1 MGRLKNW
8 FPIVLCVAA
17 AVLVLFPLSVYPTLV
32 HRSPNWPLHLLVL
45 DHLTMVLQ
53 DGGDSLSHVV
63 AADYPNGRPVRI
75 IGWPFQLLAVPLV
88 PALGRVAALNVSLLI
103 SLILSGVLMVRL
115 VRVMGMG
122 RMAQSLAGLAW
133 VMNPLLVSFLS
144 NGQYEN
150 HVGWALPLSLLG
162 ILRGGM
168 TGHLMLAGGL
178 LGAAF
183 SSPYQAIPAA
193 IIVSMVL
200 LRHAR
205 PQGGLLIGTLGTVF
219 ALCYAYY
226 SGPQPTPG
234 GECGPT
240 SGTMPLVLAELF
252 GFTGGLD
259 AQMPLAT
266 GRLEQLTA
274 AFSEPVV
281 WRRQFDLHNLMVSP
295 GSGFLGWLPLFGGA
309 IGLWRARHV
318 PWATPLMLAG
328 LLCLVLAMGPTFA
341 LTRGFQVD
349 LPMPADLFGFLPGL
363 SQMGTT
369 LRFASGLA
377 FALVIG
383 LALLAE
389 SLKGRPMLV
398 ALFMGFAVADW
409 AVGTVSHVPMP
420 ALSIQQ
426 PEGLAGLPEEGAVI
440 MVPVRERVSPEAH
453 LWMSAVIDRPVVGYC
468 DKGIID
474 YREEFGIIN
483 FAQGGQPPDRD
494 TIRAD
499 FQALDAMGISTIA
512 FMVVNP
518 GKAQFEHTA
527 KQLQFLLGTADAVGD
542 GFVSYRTR
550 RGPTGSSA
558 SE

>member
-1 MGRLKNW
+1 
-8 FPIVLCVAA
+8 
-17 AVLVLFPLSVYPTLV
+17 
-32 HRSPNWPLHLLVL
+32 
-45 DHLTMVLQ
+45 
-53 DGGDSLSHVV
+53 
-63 AADYPNGRPVRI
+63 
-75 IGWPFQLLAVPLV
+75 
-88 PALGRVAALNVSLLI
+88 
-103 SLILSGVLMVRL
+103 
-115 VRVMGMG
+115 
-122 RMAQSLAGLAW
+122 
-133 VMNPLLVSFLS
+133 LVSFLS

-150 HVGWALPLSLLG
+150 HAGWALPLALLG
-162 ILRGGM
+162 ILRGGLG
-168 TGHLMLAGGL
+168 GHLMLAGGL

-193 IIVSMVL
+193 IVVTMVL

-205 PQGGLLIGTLGTVF
+205 PQTGMLLGALGTVF

-240 SGTMPLVLAELF
+240 SGSMPLVLAELF

-259 AQMPLAT
+259 AQMPLAA
-266 GRLEQLTA
+266 GRIEQLTA

-309 IGLWRARHV
+309 IGLWRARRV
-318 PWATPLMLAG
+318 PWSKPLMIAG
-328 LLCLVLAMGPTFA
+328 LLCLLLAMGPTVA
-341 LTRGFQVD
+341 LTRTLQVN
-349 LPMPADLFGFLPGL
+349 LPMPADLFTYLPGL

-377 FALVIG
+377 FALVLG

-389 SLKGRPMLV
+389 SLKHRPRVLAVLMGLV
-398 ALFMGFAVADW
+398 VADW
-409 AVGTVSHVPMP
+409 ALGTVSHVPMP

-426 PEGLAGLPEEGAVI
+426 PAGMDGLPNEGAVI

-453 LWMSAVIDRPVVGYC
+453 LWMGAVIDRPVVGYC
-468 DKGIID
+468 DKSIID
-474 YREEFGIIN
+474 YREDIGIIN

-499 FQALDAMGISTIA
+499 FAALADQGISTIA

-518 GKAQFEHTA
+518 GKAQFEQTA

-550 RGPTGSSA
+550 RPEASA
-558 SE
+558 PEQ